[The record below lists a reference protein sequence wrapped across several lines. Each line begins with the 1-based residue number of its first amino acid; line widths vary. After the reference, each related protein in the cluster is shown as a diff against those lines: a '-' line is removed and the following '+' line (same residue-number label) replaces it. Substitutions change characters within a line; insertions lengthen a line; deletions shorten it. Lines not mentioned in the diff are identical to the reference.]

1 MSEFDGFAELRKP
14 IDLVRKLEF
23 DLRRINKSPLDQ
35 YAAFDFFVTAEHILD
50 WLYPESKK
58 DRETHR
64 SSEALLRITSHI
76 ANGAKHFEAKA
87 GHHTSVIE
95 IEKNRY
101 VEPGYVEDGYFLE
114 PLLLHLSNDEA
125 NNLKTDTHVEVSW
138 LAEMVLEYWK
148 NMDKIA

>member
-23 DLRRINKSPLDQ
+23 DLNRINKSPQDQ

-50 WLYPESKK
+50 WLYPDSKK

-64 SSEALLRITSHI
+64 SSETLLRITSHI
-76 ANGAKHFEAKA
+76 ANGAKHFDAKA
-87 GHHTSVIE
+87 GHHKSVIG

-101 VEPGYVEDGYFLE
+101 VELGYVEEGYFLE
-114 PLLLHLSNDEA
+114 PLLLHLTNDEA
-125 NNLKTDTHVEVSW
+125 NNLKTDTHVEASW
-138 LAEMVLEYWK
+138 LAKMVLEYWK
-148 NMDKIA
+148 NSDKIA